1 MTTSPFDNQPDE
13 ALGQV
18 LRDELT
24 GAAPEAFLRRLRLA
38 VVEAGPGSQWDILA
52 GWARPRVMAAAIA
65 AALLLW
71 LGGWMAAGTSA
82 LEEDVMVASLPA
94 HTVLSAQPPP
104 VDEIM
109 SALMERR

>member
-1 MTTSPFDNQPDE
+1 MTSSPFDNQPNE
-13 ALGQV
+13 VLGRM
-18 LRDELT
+18 LREELT
-24 GAAPEAFLRRLRLA
+24 GSEPEAFLHRLRGA
-38 VVEAGPGSQWDILA
+38 VAEAGTGSQWDVLA

-71 LGGWMAAGTSA
+71 FGSWFASSTSA
-82 LEEDVMVASLPA
+82 DEPGVMVASMPA
-94 HTVLSAQPPP
+94 HTVLSPQPPP

>member
-1 MTTSPFDNQPDE
+1 MNQSPFDNRPDE
-13 ALGQV
+13 ELGRI
-18 LRDELT
+18 LRTELT
-24 GAAPEAFLRRLRLA
+24 GPRPEAFLRRLVDA
-38 VVEAGPGSQWDILA
+38 VAGAGPGSQWDVLA

-71 LGGWMAAGTSA
+71 FGSWLATDTGDNG
-82 LEEDVMVASLPA
+82 VMVASLPA
-94 HTVLSAQPPP
+94 HTVLSPQPPP

>member
-1 MTTSPFDNQPDE
+1 MISSPFDNEPNE
-13 ALGQV
+13 ILGRM
-18 LRDELT
+18 LREELT
-24 GAAPEAFLRRLRLA
+24 GPEPEAFLGRLRTA
-38 VVEAGPGSQWDILA
+38 VADAGAGTQWDVLA

-71 LGGWMAAGTSA
+71 FGSWFGAGTSA
-82 LEEDVMVASLPA
+82 GEAGVMVASLPA
-94 HTVLSAQPPP
+94 HTVLSPQPPP

>member
-1 MTTSPFDNQPDE
+1 MMKSPFDNQPDE
-13 ALGQV
+13 ILGRM

-24 GAAPEAFLRRLRLA
+24 GPEPEAFLRRLRHALA
-38 VVEAGPGSQWDILA
+38 GAGPGTQWDILA

-71 LGGWMAAGTSA
+71 FGGWIASGPAPESG
-82 LEEDVMVASLPA
+82 VMVASLPA
-94 HTVLSAQPPP
+94 HTVLSPQPPK